1 MDQAKGSP
9 ALRSGYRPH
18 VQEVFIWSH
27 RALTPEKRQV
37 GFLREQ
43 VVPMKMQP
51 LLPEGT
57 TLETLR
63 QQLLD
68 WFATAARD
76 LPWRRT
82 RDPYRILVSEVM
94 LQQTQVDRV
103 LPKYA
108 AFLEAFPTLDALA
121 NAPTAEVIKCWAGLG
136 YNRRAV
142 NLQRTARTVLQ
153 EHYGRFPTDVT
164 VLRRLPGIGPYTA
177 GAVACFAFEQDV
189 AFMDTNIRR
198 VLRRCLVG
206 PEESSPATSDREL
219 LDLAQALLPPGQ
231 GWHWNQAIMELGAL
245 ICTAASPACWR
256 CPLREHCRAFAA
268 WRSADEQAFATAVP
282 GSFAYPL
289 ELGGRPVRRVA
300 EKREESYI
308 GSRRYYRGRIVEAL
322 RALAPGAALSLQQLG
337 VQVRD
342 DYAAEHL
349 PWLHDL
355 VTSLARDGLIEVT
368 DDMIRLP
375 QT

>member
-1 MDQAKGSP
+1 MKIQ
-9 ALRSGYRPH
+9 
-18 VQEVFIWSH
+18 
-27 RALTPEKRQV
+27 
-37 GFLREQ
+37 
-43 VVPMKMQP
+43 PM
-51 LLPEGT
+51 LVEGT
-57 TLETLR
+57 ALATFR
-63 QQLLD
+63 QRLLD

-82 RDPYRILVSEVM
+82 RDPYHILVSEVM

-121 NAPTAEVIKCWAGLG
+121 NASTAEVIKCWAGLG

-142 NLQRTARTVLQ
+142 NLQRTARAVLQ
-153 EHYGRFPTDVT
+153 EHSGRFPCDVA

-177 GAVACFAFEQDV
+177 GAVACFAFGQDV

-206 PEESSPATSDREL
+206 PEESGSAVHDREL
-219 LDLAQALLPPGQ
+219 LDLAQSLVPPGQ
-231 GWHWNQAIMELGAL
+231 GWRWNQAIMELGAL
-245 ICTAASPACWR
+245 ICTATSPACWR
-256 CPLREHCRAFAA
+256 CPVREHCRAFAA
-268 WRSADEQAFATAVP
+268 WRSADEQVFTTDVT

-289 ELGGRPVRRVA
+289 NLGVRPTRRVA
-300 EKREESYI
+300 EKREETYI
-308 GSRRYYRGRIVEAL
+308 GSRRYYRGRIVDVL
-322 RALAPGAALSLQQLG
+322 RALHPGAALSLQQLG
-337 VQVRD
+337 SQVRD
-342 DYAAEHL
+342 DYAADHL
-349 PWLHDL
+349 PWLRDL
-355 VTSLARDGLIEVT
+355 VAGLARDGLIEVD